1 MTTNEWRH
9 VFATRLKKK
18 MNEKG
23 MTQTELAVMSGV
35 TKSAISHYLLEE
47 RTAKIDVILN
57 MAKVL
62 ECSVDELVY
71 VREMVK

>member
-23 MTQTELAVMSGV
+23 MTQTELAAMSGL
-35 TKSAISHYLLEE
+35 TRATINHYLFEVDFFGSFRLQFWVLLQSIHIGLE
-47 RTAKIDVILN
+47 
-57 MAKVL
+57 
-62 ECSVDELVY
+62 VY
-71 VREMVK
+71 MLQVYL

>member
-1 MTTNEWRH
+1 MTTNEWKH
-9 VFATRLKKK
+9 IFATRLKNK

-23 MTQTELAVMSGV
+23 MTQTELAMKSGV
-35 TKSAISHYLLEE
+35 SRATINHYLLEQ
-47 RTAKIDVILN
+47 RIAKIDVILN

-71 VREMVK
+71 VSEMVK

>member
-1 MTTNEWRH
+1 M
-9 VFATRLKKK
+9 
-18 MNEKG
+18 
-23 MTQTELAVMSGV
+23 GV

-47 RTAKIDVILN
+47 RTAKIDAILN

-71 VREMVK
+71 VSEMVK

>member
-23 MTQTELAVMSGV
+23 MTQTELAIKSGL
-35 TKSAISHYLLEE
+35 TRATINHYLLEE
-47 RTAKIDVILN
+47 RTAKIDAILN

>member
-1 MTTNEWRH
+1 
-9 VFATRLKKK
+9 
-18 MNEKG
+18 
-23 MTQTELAVMSGV
+23 MTQKELAVMSGV
-35 TKSAISHYLLEE
+35 TKSAISHYFLEE
-47 RTAKIDVILN
+47 RTAKIDAILN